1 MTRFS
6 RSACI
11 EWLFAED
18 GAPVTERI
26 RRATDAGLD
35 GVEFWHWRDKDLE
48 EVGEAAR
55 ADGLAIVMMLV
66 EPQVPIVD
74 AGRLEEC
81 AAAAEASARAAVTL
95 GCATLVVASGEKL
108 PDVPAAEQDAA
119 IVAALRTGG
128 EIAGRHGL
136 TLLLEPLNDTDHPH
150 FFVTGTEHG
159 LRLLEAAGSPHVKL
173 LYDVYHSAVMGEDPG
188 VPIAGKG
195 ALIGHVHVADHPGRQ
210 EPGTGVIDWP
220 TVLRRLGEADY
231 TGHVGLEYRPTVG
244 TLASLAYLE
253 RAMSRAA

>member
-1 MTRFS
+1 MTRFT

-11 EWLFAED
+11 EWLFAEG
-18 GAPVTERI
+18 GAPVPDRI
-26 RRATDAGLD
+26 CRAADAGLD
-35 GVEFWHWRDKDLE
+35 AVEFWHWRDKDLE
-48 EVGEAAR
+48 AVGEAAR
-55 ADGLAIVMMLV
+55 SGGLAIVMMLV
-66 EPQVPIVD
+66 EPQLPIVD
-74 AGRLEEC
+74 ARRLAEF
-81 AAAAEASARAAVTL
+81 AAAAEDSARAAATL

-136 TLLLEPLNDTDHPH
+136 PLLLEPLNDTDHPH

-195 ALIGHVHVADHPGRQ
+195 DLIGHVHVADNPGRR
-210 EPGTGVIDWP
+210 EPGTGVIDWS
-220 TVLRRLGEADY
+220 TVLRRLDEA
-231 TGHVGLEYRPTVG
+231 GGARPPGLGGPPPARTP
-244 TLASLAYLE
+244 AP
-253 RAMSRAA
+253 

>member
-18 GAPVTERI
+18 GAPVPERI
-26 RRATDAGLD
+26 RRAADAGLD
-35 GVEFWHWRDKDLE
+35 GVEFWHWRDKDLVA
-48 EVGEAAR
+48 VGEAAR
-55 ADGLAIVMMLV
+55 AGGLAIVMMLV

-74 AGRLEEC
+74 RGRLAEF
-81 AAAAEASARAAVTL
+81 AAAVEDSARAAATL
-95 GCATLVVASGEKL
+95 GCATLVVASGERL

-136 TLLLEPLNDTDHPH
+136 ILLFEPLNDTDHPGC
-150 FFVTGTEHG
+150 FVTGTDHG
-159 LRLLEAAGSPHVKL
+159 LRLLEETGSPHVKL

-195 ALIGHVHVADHPGRQ
+195 DLIGHVHVADHAGRR

-220 TVLRRLGEADY
+220 TVLRRLAEAGY
-231 TGHVGLEYRPTVG
+231 SGHVGLEYRPTAD

-253 RAMSRAA
+253 RAMTHR